1 MNRATRRDAMAI
13 LTAAG
18 LSLTVW
24 PAAPTGAGEHY
35 PAKFLSG
42 KQL

>member
-24 PAAPTGAGEHY
+24 PTALVGAEERKLSAAEI
-35 PAKFLSG
+35 
-42 KQL
+42 